1 MPKLPRR
8 KFLHLAAGAAA
19 LPTVSRI
26 AWAQGYPTRPIRL
39 VVPFPPGG
47 AFDAIGRPWA
57 DRMKTLLG
65 TVVVENIGGG
75 GSSLGAAAV
84 ARAQPDGYTILL
96 GGGGALVV
104 NPVATS
110 RPLYDPIK
118 DFEPISTL
126 GVHAFAIA
134 VHPSLPARTLPEL
147 IENARSNPGELSYGS
162 AGVGSLNH
170 LTFELFKSLA
180 DLPGIVH
187 VPYRGAGPATA
198 DLVSGHIPIA
208 IPSMNGQ
215 IHELHRANKVRILAV
230 TNPERLMGA
239 PELTT
244 AVESGLPGM
253 ISQNLVGI
261 LAPKGTPKPIIDQI
275 AAATKLCLA
284 ERSHQE
290 QLIASG
296 FELPPDFSPEQM
308 RRFVEGEIARW
319 TPVIKAVGLKLD

>member
-1 MPKLPRR
+1 MNLPRR
-8 KFLHLAAGAAA
+8 RLLHLAAGAAVA
-19 LPTVSRI
+19 RSVVRR
-26 AWAQGYPTRPIRL
+26 ADAQTYPARPIRL
-39 VVPFPPGG
+39 VIPFPPGG

-57 DRMKTLLG
+57 DRMKPLLG

-118 DFEPISTL
+118 DFEPISIL
-126 GVHAFAIA
+126 AVHAFAIA
-134 VHPSLPARTLPEL
+134 VHPSLPVRTLTEL
-147 IENARSNPGELSYGS
+147 IEHARNNPGKLSYAS

-180 DLPGIVH
+180 DVPGIVH

-215 IHELHRANKVRILAV
+215 IHELHRARKVRILAV
-230 TNPERLMGA
+230 TNPERLTGA

-244 AVESGLPGM
+244 AVEAGLAGM

-261 LAPKGTPKPIIDQI
+261 LAPAGTPKTIIDQV
-275 AAATKLCLA
+275 AAVTKICLA
-284 ERSHQE
+284 DRGYQE
-290 QLIASG
+290 GLIASG
-296 FELPPDFSPEQM
+296 FELPPDSSPERM